1 VIAGVAVALVFTVPV
16 VVALVVVVPVV
27 VVLDAAVLA
36 FPIAAVEA
44 LTVVTRAYPTSAL
57 VGRASPVA
65 AMPTIVAAYGIP
77 VAFDPEELGAGADRA
92 NGNDPRRG
100 RGTDYDSDRNLSERC
115 GRSGPKHCKKQ
126 YCSDEFPHVL
136 PSPLVEVTGH
146 SDYPELEAR
155 CIGEAVFV
163 QEQESETRNWK
174 DEEKRDFITHT
185 DRA

>member
-136 PSPLVEVTGH
+136 PSPLVEVTGYFN
-146 SDYPELEAR
+146 YPELEGGCKGGKLCLCRSRKAKLE
-155 CIGEAVFV
+155 IGKA
-163 QEQESETRNWK
+163 
-174 DEEKRDFITHT
+174 KRRGISHI
-185 DRA
+185 RSK